1 MLFFLLG
8 CVISGAIAGGLGRLI
23 LPGRQN
29 IGLFATIAAGAVAAA
44 VGTGIAYLLGFADK
58 SILVFIVQI
67 VLAVVCVA
75 VVANASGKKTK
86 S

>member
-75 VVANASGKKTK
+75 VAFAI
-86 S
+86 